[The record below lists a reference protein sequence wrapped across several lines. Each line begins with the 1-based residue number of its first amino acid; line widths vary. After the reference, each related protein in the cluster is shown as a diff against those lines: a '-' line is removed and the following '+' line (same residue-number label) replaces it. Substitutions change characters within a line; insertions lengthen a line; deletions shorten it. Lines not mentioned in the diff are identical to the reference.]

1 MRDITLDSVATDAQ
15 KRFGTFLGVF
25 TPSILTIL
33 GVIMY
38 QRLGWVVGQ
47 VGYLGA
53 IGVVV
58 LAHVISVTTGLSVA
72 SIATNHT
79 VRTGGNYYIISRSLG
94 LSVGGA
100 IGLALYAALA
110 LGVSLYLIG
119 FAEAFIAATGYSPT
133 QDPAN
138 DIRLIGSVACL
149 FLAVLTLWSTEIAV
163 RSQLFVLVA
172 IAVSLVAIFFGS
184 GVPAEAAAT
193 APEVPV
199 VPFAAVFA
207 VFFPAVTGFT
217 AGVGMSGDLRDPK
230 RAIPLGTMAAIGT
243 GLMIYLALV
252 WLLASRVPA
261 EVLRADYNVL
271 RRMAID
277 PRFVTVGV
285 FAATLSSALGSM
297 LGAPRTLQALAL
309 DGIVSRVLGP
319 RKGRTSGRAAR
330 YLVDRRGRHPF
341 GPARRGRRDHLDVL
355 SDLLRLFV
363 SGLRFGA
370 LGKPRLSAPV
380 SRPGVGQPRRRPWP
394 AFWSCSR
401 SMPSPCSP
409 PSR

>member
-1 MRDITLDSVATDAQ
+1 LSNPVDEPAHAADPIAGERLRAGDPPSEESGVMLQPAQPSAKPTGTL
-15 KRFGTFLGVF
+15 GTFLGVF

-138 DIRLIGSVACL
+138 DIRLIGSAACL

-163 RSQLFVLVA
+163 KSQLFVLAA
-172 IAVSLVAIFFGS
+172 IVVSLVAIFFGS
-184 GVPAEAAAT
+184 GVPAEAASSVA
-193 APEVPV
+193 EVPV

-217 AGVGMSGDLRDPK
+217 AGVGMSGDLRNPS
-230 RAIPLGTMAAIGT
+230 RAIPVGTLDQPEKA
-243 GLMIYLALV
+243 
-252 WLLASRVPA
+252 PA
-261 EVLRADYNVL
+261 ERHNFTSEKIAWVQL
-271 RRMAID
+271 D
-277 PRFVTVGV
+277 PH
-285 FAATLSSALGSM
+285 LP
-297 LGAPRTLQALAL
+297 GAPHWWFA
-309 DGIVSRVLGP
+309 P
-319 RKGRTSGRAAR
+319 
-330 YLVDRRGRHPF
+330 P
-341 GPARRGRRDHLDVL
+341 
-355 SDLLRLFV
+355 
-363 SGLRFGA
+363 
-370 LGKPRLSAPV
+370 GKS
-380 SRPGVGQPRRRPWP
+380 
-394 AFWSCSR
+394 
-401 SMPSPCSP
+401 
-409 PSR
+409 